1 MQPAGSTILALLRH
15 PNLWLNVDPA
25 AAEPKAA
32 SKHTR
37 IIFAAYVTTK
47 IAITEALTAPAVSK

>member
-1 MQPAGSTILALLRH
+1 MQTAGTTIPALLRH

-37 IIFAAYVTTK
+37 IIFAVCVTKK
-47 IAITEALTAPAVSK
+47 IATTEALTAPNVSK